1 MKKIIL
7 CLILK
12 LSKIK
17 INNVIPKK
25 ALIVFDLSPVKI
37 IDPKKISKDILDING
52 LGHSAGIYSNNK
64 K

>member
-1 MKKIIL
+1 MKITL

-37 IDPKKISKDILDING
+37 IDPK
-52 LGHSAGIYSNNK
+52 NK
-64 K
+64 NQQKSQNI

>member
-1 MKKIIL
+1 MKKITL

-37 IDPKKISKDILDING
+37 IDPKKIKISKKVKIFDNLLFFNLD
-52 LGHSAGIYSNNK
+52 NK
-64 K
+64 